1 MAVVVTV
8 SMLLA
13 VVAALAALLVAGS
26 GRGRRRAEAAAGA
39 TLLEILPVTIAGGPI
54 HSLRPRHAASWQ
66 LACPPGAD
74 PGPVVV
80 EALRARGLRPSVVHS
95 TSWRHQE
102 GRLVLTYLAVLAT
115 PATPGGWLV
124 ASPVRPQPLARGG
137 ALTAPTSLDVD
148 QVLHHAL
155 RHLAWLQ
162 REDPGIAMTLD
173 PAWTAPLGLYAPE
186 PFHAR
191 PTELPPAA
199 APPRSVPAPRPA
211 GAVVTA

>member
-1 MAVVVTV
+1 MAVVVIV

-13 VVAALAALLVAGS
+13 VVAAPAALLVAGA
-26 GRGRRRAEAAAGA
+26 GRGRGRADAADGA
-39 TLLEILPVTIAGGPI
+39 TLLEILPVTIASGPI
-54 HSLRPRHAASWQ
+54 HSLRPCDATSWQ

-102 GRLVLTYLAVLAT
+102 GRLVLTFLAVLAVPT
-115 PATPGGWLV
+115 TSAGGLV
-124 ASPVRPQPLARGG
+124 ALPVRPQPLARGG
-137 ALTAPTSLDVD
+137 ALTAPASLDVE

-162 REDPGIAMTLD
+162 REDPEIAVTLD
-173 PAWTAPLGLYAPE
+173 PAWAAPLGAYAPE

-199 APPRSVPAPRPA
+199 APPRSVPAQRPA
-211 GAVVTA
+211 SAVVTA